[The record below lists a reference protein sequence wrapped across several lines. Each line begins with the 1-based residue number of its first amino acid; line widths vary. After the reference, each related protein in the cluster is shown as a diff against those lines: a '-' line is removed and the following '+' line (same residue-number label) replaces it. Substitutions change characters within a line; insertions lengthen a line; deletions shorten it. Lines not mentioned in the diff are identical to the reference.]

1 VTRPFAY
8 RDPDGD
14 IDLDRALGPHL
25 VHYVGV
31 MVSGAADIRPEAYRP
46 EAAVLLEGTLVR
58 FAHGRPAQASSCGT
72 VAVQP
77 PFSWDVCAYY
87 LILGVHWRATKGEIR
102 RAYVARCARPDGQVQ
117 DERLTYVVAQLSDPE
132 VRRAYD
138 MTPLGGVFLR
148 DREVAAAI
156 RRRAAAEAGRRMSEG
171 EDITAD
177 EVMNEMGFQAAPP
190 EPEGEEAGEPAE
202 RPAQARTSRWAL
214 QWGHYAV
221 AGPQGIQRPDAAV
234 LEAWQGMVAAALR
247 ERGVTAGFAVAQGY
261 GESPMVLRDINE
273 GCIVFV
279 TGERAS
285 PQKAQEAVE
294 MGISLGIVTH
304 NSERGS

>member
-1 VTRPFAY
+1 MTRPFAY

-14 IDLDRALGPHL
+14 IDLDRALGQHL

-31 MVSGAADIRPEAYRP
+31 MVSGAADIRPEALRSDCALP
-46 EAAVLLEGTLVR
+46 LEGTLVR
-58 FAHGRPAQASSCGT
+58 FSHGRPVRASSCGT
-72 VAVQP
+72 VAIVP
-77 PFSWDVCAYY
+77 SFSWDVCAYY
-87 LILGVHWRATKGEIR
+87 LILGVSWRATRGEIR
-102 RAYVARCARPDGQVQ
+102 RAYVARCARRGGQVQ
-117 DERLTYVVAQLSDPE
+117 EERLTYVTAQLSDPE
-132 VRRAYD
+132 TRRAYD

-156 RRRAAAEAGRRMSEG
+156 RRKASAEAGRRMSEG

-177 EVMNEMGFQAAPP
+177 EVMSEMGFQAVPP
-190 EPEGEEAGEPAE
+190 EQEQEGRGKPAE
-202 RPAQARTSRWAL
+202 RPARPRAPRWAV

-221 AGPQGIQRPDAAV
+221 AGPQGIQRPDEAV

-247 ERGVTAGFAVAQGY
+247 ECGITAVFAVAQGP

-285 PQKAQEAVE
+285 PEKAQEAVR
-294 MGISLGIVTH
+294 MGVSLGYVTG
-304 NSERGS
+304 NQPGGI

>member
-31 MVSGAADIRPEAYRP
+31 MVSGAADPRPEAFRP
-46 EAAVLLEGTLVR
+46 EAAARLEGTLVR

-77 PFSWDVCAYY
+77 SFSWDVCAYY
-87 LILGVHWRATKGEIR
+87 LILGVSWRATRGEIR
-102 RAYVARCARPDGQVQ
+102 RAYVARCAVAGGQVQ
-117 DERLTYVVAQLSDPE
+117 EERLTYTVAQLSDPAT
-132 VRRAYD
+132 RRAYD
-138 MTPLGGVFLR
+138 MTELGGVFLR

-156 RRRAAAEAGRRMSEG
+156 RRKAAAEAGRRMSEG

-177 EVMNEMGFQAAPP
+177 EVMSEMGFQAVPP
-190 EPEGEEAGEPAE
+190 EQGREEAGEPPE
-202 RPAQARTSRWAL
+202 RPVQPCASRWAM

-221 AGPQGIQRPDAAV
+221 AGPQGIQRPDTAL

-247 ERGVTAGFAVAQGY
+247 ERGATAAFAVAQGY
-261 GESPMVLRDINE
+261 GDSPMVLHDINE

-279 TGERAS
+279 TGEGAS
-285 PQKAQEAVE
+285 PEKAQEAVK
-294 MGISLGIVTH
+294 MGVSLGIVAE
-304 NSERGS
+304 SK

>member
-14 IDLDRALGPHL
+14 IDLDRALGVHL

-31 MVSGAADIRPEAYRP
+31 MVSGAADIRPEALHP
-46 EAAVLLEGTLVR
+46 QEEDLHPEGTLVR
-58 FAHGRPAQASSCGT
+58 FSRGRPAQASSCGT

-77 PFSWDVCAYY
+77 PYSWDVCAYY
-87 LILGVHWRATKGEIR
+87 LILGVRWTATRGEIR
-102 RAYVARCARPDGQVQ
+102 RAYVAACARPHGQVQ
-117 DERLTYVVAQLSDPE
+117 EERLTYIVAQLSDPA

-156 RRRAAAEAGRRMSEG
+156 RRKAAAEAGRRMSEG

-177 EVMNEMGFQAAPP
+177 EVMNEMGFQAVPT
-190 EPEGEEAGEPAE
+190 EPQEEDGKPAE
-202 RPAQARTSRWAL
+202 RPAQPRTSRWAM
-214 QWGHYAV
+214 QWGYYALC
-221 AGPQGIQRPDAAV
+221 GPQGIQQPDAAV

-247 ERGVTAGFAVAQGY
+247 ERGIAAGFAVAQGL
-261 GESPMVLRDINE
+261 GDSPMVLRDINE
-273 GCIVFV
+273 ACIVFV
-279 TGERAS
+279 TGEGAS

-294 MGISLGIVTH
+294 MGISLGIVTY

>member
-14 IDLDRALGPHL
+14 IDLDRALGQHL

-31 MVSGAADIRPEAYRP
+31 MVSGAADIRPEAFRP
-46 EAAVLLEGTLVR
+46 EAGAPLEGTLVR
-58 FAHGRPAQASSCGT
+58 FAYGRPAQASSCGT
-72 VAVQP
+72 LAVQP
-77 PFSWDVCAYY
+77 EFSWDVCAYY
-87 LILGVHWRATKGEIR
+87 LILGVSWRATRGEIR

-117 DERLTYVVAQLSDPE
+117 EERLTYVTAQLSYPE

-156 RRRAAAEAGRRMSEG
+156 RRKAAAEAGRRMSEG

-177 EVMNEMGFQAAPP
+177 EVMSEMGFQAVPRGQGR
-190 EPEGEEAGEPAE
+190 EDGEEPAG
-202 RPAQARTSRWAL
+202 RPAQPRTSRWAV

-261 GESPMVLRDINE
+261 GDSPMVLRDINE
-273 GCIVFV
+273 SCIVFV

-285 PQKAQEAVE
+285 PEKAQEAVK
-294 MGISLGIVTH
+294 MGVSLGYVTG
-304 NSERGS
+304 NQPGGI

>member
-1 VTRPFAY
+1 MARPFAY

-31 MVSGAADIRPEAYRP
+31 MVSGAADIRPGALRP
-46 EAAVLLEGTLVR
+46 EHAVSLDGTLVR
-58 FAHGRPAQASSCGT
+58 FSHGQPAQASSCGT

-77 PFSWDVCAYY
+77 SFSWDVCAYY
-87 LILGVHWRATKGEIR
+87 LLLGVRWRATRGEIR
-102 RAYVARCARPDGQVQ
+102 RAYVARCARAGGQVQ
-117 DERLTYVVAQLSDPE
+117 EELLTYVTAQLSDPA

-156 RRRAAAEAGRRMSEG
+156 RRKASAEAGRRMSEG

-177 EVMNEMGFQAAPP
+177 EVMSEMGFQAAPP
-190 EPEGEEAGEPAE
+190 GHEQEEAGEPAE
-202 RPAQARTSRWAL
+202 RPAQPRTSRWAL
-214 QWGHYAV
+214 QWGYYAV
-221 AGPQGIQRPDAAV
+221 AGPQGVQQPDEAV

-247 ERGVTAGFAVAQGY
+247 ERGVTAGFAVAQGP

-279 TGERAS
+279 TGEGAS

-304 NSERGS
+304 NSGRGS

>member
-14 IDLDRALGPHL
+14 IDLDRALGQHL

-31 MVSGAADIRPEAYRP
+31 MVSGAADIRPEAFRP
-46 EAAVLLEGTLVR
+46 ESAAPLAGTLVR

-77 PFSWDVCAYY
+77 GFSWDVCAYY
-87 LILGVHWRATKGEIR
+87 LILGVSWRATRGEIR
-102 RAYVARCARPDGQVQ
+102 RAYVAACARPGGQVQ
-117 DERLTYVVAQLSDPE
+117 EERLTYIVAQLSDPAT
-132 VRRAYD
+132 RRAYD
-138 MTPLGGVFLR
+138 MTELGGVFLR
-148 DREVAAAI
+148 DREVTTAI
-156 RRRAAAEAGRRMSEG
+156 RRKAAAEAGRRMSEG

-190 EPEGEEAGEPAE
+190 GQGREEAGESPE
-202 RPAQARTSRWAL
+202 RPVQARTSRWAM

-221 AGPQGIQRPDAAV
+221 AGPQGIQRPDTAV

-247 ERGVTAGFAVAQGY
+247 DRGVTAGFAVAQGC

-279 TGERAS
+279 TGEEGAS

-294 MGISLGIVTH
+294 MGISLGIVTE
-304 NSERGS
+304 SR